1 MDEILSNVFEST
13 GTLSNQ
19 QIMVNLV
26 MSLILGLVV
35 FASYLYTHAGSIYS
49 TKFNISLVMLTIVT
63 CIVMTVIQNNIA
75 LSLGTIGALSIVR
88 FRTAIKDPRD
98 TIYIFWAISMG
109 LCCGISCFTIAV
121 LGALVIFVF
130 LLLFGRIKNTDRLL
144 LVIRGGRKEERD
156 IESTVFKYFQ
166 GKVNLRVKNTDKDN
180 IEIIYELSRKVYNK
194 YNKTEVSITDSL
206 YKIKDIDYVN
216 LVVQNDEING

>member
-180 IEIIYELSRKVYNK
+180 VEIIYELSRKVYNK

-206 YKIKDIDYVN
+206 YKIKDVDYVN

>member
-180 IEIIYELSRKVYNK
+180 VEIIYELSTLTRF
-194 YNKTEVSITDSL
+194 
-206 YKIKDIDYVN
+206 
-216 LVVQNDEING
+216 